1 MKTNYKRVFLLC
13 VALCLM
19 IPIARAQALE
29 DVVVYVR
36 NGNSTAMTR
45 YFDNTVNITILGKQ
59 FTYSKAQAE
68 MVMKDFFNKNTIQDY
83 VVMQT
88 GSATDNRTKYAIG
101 ELKTSTGNFQLY
113 ILMKLM
119 ETHYLLQEIRI
130 ER

>member
-1 MKTNYKRVFLLC
+1 
-13 VALCLM
+13 
-19 IPIARAQALE
+19 RAQALE